1 MRDEYSKEGIETRS
15 EEVQEIISRM
25 PGWIISYGATL
36 LFIILLGIF
45 WMAWFIR
52 YPDIIKANIIIT
64 TNPPPV
70 TLVARSVGKLT
81 LLKQENEKI
90 AKGAIIAYIQ
100 SGASLNDVLTLE
112 NSINL
117 NTNYQSICL
126 LKNNSY
132 RLGEL
137 HSSLNELISV
147 AEALRIFYENDLVTK
162 QIKSLESQIVSYQ
175 KLSANLKR
183 QQKLQ
188 QNELQL
194 ATEKFN
200 MDSLLFIQQVIA
212 RQEYNTATSV
222 YLGFQRDFMSFNATL
237 ITNELQITQMK
248 KQTEELIAAKVDKE
262 NQLQTDFSNKKKELL
277 AEIDTWKEKYLFTSP
292 MEGKVAYLSFLE
304 TDQYIESGSSV
315 FTIVPNTTALYGKV
329 DLPISGS
336 GKVKENQRVNIR
348 LDNYPSEQYGM
359 LSGRVLSISLLPKED
374 KYKVTIELP
383 HGLESTYNKTLPF
396 HEQLQGQ
403 TEIITEDLR
412 LTDRIFYQFRR
423 MIRID

>member
-70 TLVARSVGKLT
+70 TLVARSAGKLT

-137 HSSLNELISV
+137 HSSLNELIRV

-162 QIKSLESQIVSYQ
+162 QIKSLESQIISYQ

-200 MDSLLFIQQVIA
+200 MDSLLFIQQRIT
-212 RQEYNTATSV
+212 RQEYNAAVSV

-248 KQTEELIAAKVDKE
+248 KQMDELKAAKLDKE
-262 NQLQTDFSNKKKELL
+262 NQLLNDFSNKNKELL
-277 AEIDTWKEKYLFTSP
+277 TAIETWKEKYLFTSP

-304 TDQYIESGSSV
+304 TNQYIESGSSV

-329 DLPISGS
+329 DLPISES
-336 GKVKENQRVNIR
+336 GKVKENQRVNIM
-348 LDNYPSEQYGM
+348 LDNYPYEQYGM
-359 LSGRVLSISLLPKED
+359 LNGEVQSISLLPKED
-374 KYKVTIELP
+374 VYKVTIRLP
-383 HGLESTYNKTLPF
+383 LGLQSTHNKTLPF

-412 LTDRIFYQFRR
+412 LSDRIFYQLRSL
-423 MIRID
+423 IN